1 MLPLALQCKLLLLS
15 APSCDACHGGMLDMQ
30 NGLADQ
36 LTMPAAKAAHGSS
49 SSSQL
54 VSSPTDWSTALAFSQ
69 TPAVPLQQQKRLQ
82 RPHEGGVGAHGSPLK
97 KKVALQQHQALAS

>member
-1 MLPLALQCKLLLLS
+1 M
-15 APSCDACHGGMLDMQ
+15 
-30 NGLADQ
+30 ADQ
-36 LTMPAAKAAHGSS
+36 FAEQLPVSTAKEAHGGSS
-49 SSSQL
+49 SSSSTL
-54 VSSPTDWSTALAFSQ
+54 ARRHADRSSALPASE